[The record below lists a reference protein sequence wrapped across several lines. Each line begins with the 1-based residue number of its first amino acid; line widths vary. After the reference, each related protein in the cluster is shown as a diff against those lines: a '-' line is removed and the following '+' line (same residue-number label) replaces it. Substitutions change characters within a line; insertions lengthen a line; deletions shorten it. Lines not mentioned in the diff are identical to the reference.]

1 MDALVSCIDPEAEE
15 MQIAHQH
22 SDEHAMM
29 SSFLTHV
36 PTDGLYENA
45 LVYHIGPE
53 DVEMQLAYPNVL
65 LDRRA
70 TTSAAAART
79 SSSPLQS
86 HGLLALHGARR
97 VDNGY

>member
-1 MDALVSCIDPEAEE
+1 MK
-15 MQIAHQH
+15 IAHQY

-36 PTDGLYENA
+36 PTDGTMYENA

-53 DVEMQLAYPNVL
+53 DEEMKIAYPNL
-65 LDRRA
+65 LNDRRA

-79 SSSPLQS
+79 SSSPLRS